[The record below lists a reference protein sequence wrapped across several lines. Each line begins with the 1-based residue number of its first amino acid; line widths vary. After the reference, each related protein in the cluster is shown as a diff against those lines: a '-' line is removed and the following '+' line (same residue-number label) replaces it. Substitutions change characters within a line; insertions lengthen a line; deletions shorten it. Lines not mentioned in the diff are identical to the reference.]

1 METTDI
7 LKIIVEAVGYLGMA
21 FVVLSF
27 LMKGMKL
34 LRLFNIIGGSLCF
47 IYGIITKTY
56 PTAVLNLILVC
67 VNISF
72 LIRICIENKKKGKE
86 EKADE

>member
-7 LKIIVEAVGYLGMA
+7 LKIIVEAIGYLGMA
-21 FVVLSF
+21 FVILSF

-34 LRLFNIIGGSLCF
+34 LRIFNIIGGLLCLA
-47 IYGIITKTY
+47 YGIITKTY

-67 VNISF
+67 VNMSFPIRFYIIS
-72 LIRICIENKKKGKE
+72 KKKEKE